1 MEAQS
6 WGLEKTG
13 SRGWRPRLR
22 EQIVCRSWLLGD
34 QRTVAPCPAYKGR
47 RVLYKPLGPCRRLQ
61 VSSRSKGTG
70 KRRKEGALSPM
81 PKDKADH
88 PDLLGKG
95 DGQSRATMVTNLQ
108 ESREWPGQRSAPGG
122 VNPAACQRGKKLC
135 VPSLWQN
142 RVFRAFPGPR
152 GWADGN
158 GRGRSS
164 PLASRGPA
172 GLCSFNITAVS

>member
-1 MEAQS
+1 M
-6 WGLEKTG
+6 
-13 SRGWRPRLR
+13 
-22 EQIVCRSWLLGD
+22 CRSWLLGD

-88 PDLLGKG
+88 LDLLGKG

-108 ESREWPGQRSAPGG
+108 ESRE
-122 VNPAACQRGKKLC
+122 
-135 VPSLWQN
+135 
-142 RVFRAFPGPR
+142 
-152 GWADGN
+152 
-158 GRGRSS
+158 
-164 PLASRGPA
+164 
-172 GLCSFNITAVS
+172 